1 MKDGKVFVTDYNI
14 HIVLRKMRID
24 LRKAYQLQE
33 IIAIISKEISEN
45 GFTDEDYCLYSHE
58 DMLTPEVVCYLETYP
73 TISSDDK
80 DVYPNF
86 VVMESLELLY
96 YGEQFEDVLMNVQSQ
111 IEEPTTDE
119 YISALSFI
127 FMLQEDALLRSR
139 TCPS

>member
-1 MKDGKVFVTDYNI
+1 
-14 HIVLRKMRID
+14 
-24 LRKAYQLQE
+24 
-33 IIAIISKEISEN
+33 
-45 GFTDEDYCLYSHE
+45 
-58 DMLTPEVVCYLETYP
+58 MLTPEVVCYLETYP

-96 YGEQFEDVLMNVQSQ
+96 YGEQFEDVLMNVQNQ